1 MSSTTEEI
9 PEQDRRPDTR
19 PLDILLDARYLG
31 RSARTT
37 WEEDERF
44 DGADETD
51 LLELLE
57 DAVNRIH
64 NLRRERRS

>member
-1 MSSTTEEI
+1 MTTTEETTE
-9 PEQDRRPDTR
+9 EQPTHTPA

-31 RSARTT
+31 RSATTT

-44 DGADETD
+44 AGADETD
-51 LLELLE
+51 LLEILE

-64 NLRRERRS
+64 NLRRARR